1 MNGKEMLEAMS
12 FVDEKYIEDADAA
25 PKRTR
30 IHWQGFAAAAA
41 CLAVVLVGVWN
52 LNSQKETA
60 EMAAAQDAEIA
71 VYSGDAEMS
80 TMSAAFNKSERSI
93 FIPEMTVQ
101 VLSQEGNI
109 LHCQVEEPGTGSYEV
124 GQEITVLLPENFQD
138 DLSGRLLI
146 SFSPSEDEAAVTAD
160 GEITVTAFDW
170 TQLED

>member
-12 FVDEKYIEDADAA
+12 FVDEKYIEDAEAA
-25 PKRTR
+25 PKRKR

-60 EMAAAQDAEIA
+60 ELTAAQDAEIA
-71 VYSGDAEMS
+71 VYSGDAEMA
-80 TMSAAFNKSERSI
+80 TMMGAPVGKSV

-101 VLSQEGNI
+101 VLSQEGNR
-109 LHCQVEEPGTGSYEV
+109 LHCRVEEPGTGSYEA
-124 GQEITVLLPENFQD
+124 GQEITVLLPENFED
-138 DLSGRLLI
+138 TLSGRLLI
-146 SFSPSEDEAAVTAD
+146 SFSPTEDETAATAD

-170 TQLED
+170 TQVED

>member
-25 PKRTR
+25 PKRRR

-41 CLAVVLVGVWN
+41 CLVVVLAGVWN

-60 EMAAAQDAEIA
+60 ELTAAPENQIA
-71 VYSGDAEMS
+71 AYSADQMP
-80 TMSAAFNKSERSI
+80 MMRAAVEKSV

-101 VLSQEGNI
+101 VLSQEGI
-109 LHCQVEEPGTGSYEV
+109 TLHCQVEEPGTGSYEA
-124 GQEITVLLPENFQD
+124 GQEITVLLPEDFQD
-138 DLSGRLLI
+138 TLTGRLLI
-146 SFSPSEDEAAVTAD
+146 SFSPTEDET
-160 GEITVTAFDW
+160 TVTALDW

>member
-25 PKRTR
+25 PKRRR

-41 CLAVVLVGVWN
+41 CLAVVLAGIWN

-60 EMAAAQDAEIA
+60 ELTAAPENQIA
-71 VYSGDAEMS
+71 AYSADQAPM
-80 TMSAAFNKSERSI
+80 MSAAVEKSV

-101 VLSQEGNI
+101 VLSQEGST
-109 LHCQVEEPGTGSYEV
+109 LHCQVEEPGTGSFEA
-124 GQEITVLLPENFQD
+124 GQEITVLLPEDFQD
-138 DLSGRLLI
+138 TLTGRLLI
-146 SFSPSEDEAAVTAD
+146 SFFPTEGEA
-160 GEITVTAFDW
+160 TVTALDW